1 MKSKTVKLI
10 SGVAVLA
17 VLSGTYIGV
26 TSYVDSQ
33 EEKEAEAA
41 DTSVSVVEMDSEK
54 ITSVS
59 FNGTEGAEKVFE
71 KDGDKWVKKD
81 EPDFPVNQDTL
92 DGAVNAL
99 TALSADQ
106 KIENPGDLSEY
117 DLDKPVNQITH
128 GRGWTSII
136 LQVGM
141 KNESSG
147 QYYKK
152 NQRG

>member
-71 KDGDKWVKKD
+71 KKYRNKLFYRK
-81 EPDFPVNQDTL
+81 
-92 DGAVNAL
+92 
-99 TALSADQ
+99 
-106 KIENPGDLSEY
+106 ENGKYQLN
-117 DLDKPVNQITH
+117 LWLQIHT
-128 GRGWTSII
+128 
-136 LQVGM
+136 
-141 KNESSG
+141 
-147 QYYKK
+147 
-152 NQRG
+152 

>member
-54 ITSVS
+54 LLLS
-59 FNGTEGAEKVFE
+59 
-71 KDGDKWVKKD
+71 
-81 EPDFPVNQDTL
+81 L
-92 DGAVNAL
+92 L
-99 TALSADQ
+99 TAQREQ
-106 KIENPGDLSEY
+106 KRFLRRME
-117 DLDKPVNQITH
+117 
-128 GRGWTSII
+128 TS
-136 LQVGM
+136 G
-141 KNESSG
+141 
-147 QYYKK
+147 
-152 NQRG
+152 

>member
-1 MKSKTVKLI
+1 MAEKEKSIMKSKTVKLI

-59 FNGTEGAEKVFE
+59 FNGTEGAEEVFE
-71 KDGDKWVKKD
+71 KDGDR
-81 EPDFPVNQDTL
+81 TL
-92 DGAVNAL
+92 IVVLFIIVITSSHQNAY
-99 TALSADQ
+99 Q
-106 KIENPGDLSEY
+106 PY
-117 DLDKPVNQITH
+117 P
-128 GRGWTSII
+128 
-136 LQVGM
+136 
-141 KNESSG
+141 
-147 QYYKK
+147 
-152 NQRG
+152 

>member
-1 MKSKTVKLI
+1 MKSKTVQLI

-59 FNGTEGAEKVFE
+59 FNGTEGAEEVFE

-117 DLDKPVNQITH
+117 DRDKPCLLY
-128 GRGWTSII
+128 TSRC
-136 LQVGM
+136 V
-141 KNESSG
+141 
-147 QYYKK
+147 
-152 NQRG
+152 

>member
-59 FNGTEGAEKVFE
+59 FNGTEGAEEVFE

-92 DGAVNAL
+92 DGAV
-99 TALSADQ
+99 SRPED
-106 KIENPGDLSEY
+106 
-117 DLDKPVNQITH
+117 
-128 GRGWTSII
+128 
-136 LQVGM
+136 
-141 KNESSG
+141 
-147 QYYKK
+147 
-152 NQRG
+152 